1 MNRPYT
7 AQSPYSLTPTERIR
21 SGRGS
26 GRRSGGYGSLDELD
40 SYGDTDTDALPPYRD
55 YGAGRRTRRGDDDYD
70 AYDTDDYTD
79 VENYDEYLD
88 EARIDRRWM
97 WIAGVAGAILFV
109 AVITVSMI
117 LGGGDSGSVS
127 ATVAAP
133 LPTSSAPEPSAAPSP
148 RVAAPASPSLPA
160 ETVTTVSPTA
170 ETPAPAPVAPSP
182 LLPAPQA
189 APPPAAAAPG
199 TVTYRITGN
208 RALLDLVTIIYTD
221 EQGALKTDV
230 NAALPWTKTVVLNPG
245 VTLSSVTATSVSGQL
260 NCAILDA
267 NGSLI
272 AVQNNNSFIT
282 NCTR

>member
-21 SGRGS
+21 SPHGS
-26 GRRSGGYGSLDELD
+26 GRRSGRYGSYGTATDD
-40 SYGDTDTDALPPYRD
+40 SDRYDDLDTDALPPYHSDGYND
-55 YGAGRRTRRGDDDYD
+55 YNDDHDDDYD
-70 AYDTDDYTD
+70 DA
-79 VENYDEYLD
+79 ESYDEYLD
-88 EARIDRRWM
+88 EARLDRRWM

-109 AVITVSMI
+109 AVITASMI

-127 ATVAAP
+127 ATVASP

-148 RVAAPASPSLPA
+148 RAAAPAAPSLPA

-170 ETPAPAPVAPSP
+170 ETPAPAPAAPSP

-189 APPPAAAAPG
+189 APPPVAAAPG

-208 RALLDLVTIIYTD
+208 RALLDLVTVIYTD
-221 EQGALKTDV
+221 AQGALQTDV
-230 NAALPWTKTVVLNPG
+230 NAALPWSKTIVLNPG

-260 NCAILDA
+260 NCAIVDA

-272 AVQNNNSFIT
+272 AAQNNNSIIT

>member
-7 AQSPYSLTPTERIR
+7 AQSPYSLTPTERMR
-21 SGRGS
+21 TPRGS
-26 GRRSGGYGSLDELD
+26 GRYSGRYDRQGDDPDRYGDL
-40 SYGDTDTDALPPYRD
+40 DTDTLAPYPD
-55 YGAGRRTRRGDDDYD
+55 D
-70 AYDTDDYTD
+70 AYDTRYGDADYED
-79 VENYDEYLD
+79 AENYDEYVD

-109 AVITVSMI
+109 AVITASMI

-127 ATVAAP
+127 ATVASP
-133 LPTSSAPEPSAAPSP
+133 LPTSSAAPAPSQDA
-148 RVAAPASPSLPA
+148 AAPAQPSPPSLPA
-160 ETVTTVSPTA
+160 ETVTTVTPTA
-170 ETPAPAPVAPSP
+170 ETPAPAAAPVPTP

-189 APPPAAAAPG
+189 VPPPAAAVPG

-208 RALLDLVTIIYTD
+208 RNLIDLVTVIYTD
-221 EQGALKTDV
+221 AQGALQTDLNV
-230 NAALPWTKTVVLNPG
+230 ALPWTKTIVLNPG
-245 VTLSSVTATSVSGQL
+245 VSLSSVTATSVSGQL

-272 AVQNNNSFIT
+272 AAQNNNSIIT